1 MRIGKATI
9 TDHRQFPYLYWPSDT
24 SALRDTLDQPFG
36 RHFNQLLPR
45 RIIGNPKRCTKFG
58 RCLRP
63 SPLQ

>member
-9 TDHRQFPYLYWPSDT
+9 TDRRQLPYLYWPSDT

-45 RIIGNPKRCTKFG
+45 NSKRCAKFG
-58 RCLRP
+58 RCLRS